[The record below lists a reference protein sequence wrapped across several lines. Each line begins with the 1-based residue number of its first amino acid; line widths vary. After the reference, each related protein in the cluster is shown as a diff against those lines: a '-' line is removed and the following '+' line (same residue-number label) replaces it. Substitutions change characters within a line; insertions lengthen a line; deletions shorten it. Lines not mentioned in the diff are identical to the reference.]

1 MTIKEAKDN
10 LIRLGLI
17 VNGQPISFN
26 AFKKIADVHEYGR
39 GRNPLRIVFVGV
51 KDNRFGFYPM
61 RDSKLS
67 NLKESYDL
75 YVNLINSKS
84 NDDEVDDDISWGN
97 CGIPLSYGKLR
108 SY

>member
-1 MTIKEAKDN
+1 
-10 LIRLGLI
+10 
-17 VNGQPISFN
+17 
-26 AFKKIADVHEYGR
+26 
-39 GRNPLRIVFVGV
+39 
-51 KDNRFGFYPM
+51 M

-84 NDDEVDDDISWGN
+84 NDEVHDDISWGN